1 MNLGNVLV
9 TGGAGFIGC
18 ALSNQLAMHA
28 ERWVVLDSL
37 HPQVHENQVRPTALH
52 ESAELII
59 GDVVDEKIWENI
71 FDDFAP
77 DLVIHLAA
85 ETGTAQSMYE
95 SSRHAL
101 VNVVGTTR
109 LMDALGKAQIFPQQV
124 ILTSSRAIYG
134 EGRWQTSEGI
144 AEYPGIRSKQ
154 QLESGQWDF
163 SELSPVPS
171 AAQETWPH
179 PTSVYG
185 STKLDQEH
193 LLSSWGAANN
203 VPITILRLQNVYGPG
218 QSLSNPYTGIV
229 SLFSQ
234 LARNGKSIPLYEDGN
249 IVRDFV
255 LIDDVVSALVA
266 ASQLQQKEAVLT
278 CDVGS
283 GVPTTISQVAT
294 WLSDFYD
301 AKPPHV
307 TGQFR
312 EGDVRY
318 AACNIDPTIQLLG
331 WKPQHNLEEG
341 LLKLQQWLQDELS
354 AKGL

>member
-1 MNLGNVLV
+1 MKLGNVLV

-28 ERWVVLDSL
+28 ERWVALDSL
-37 HPQVHENQVRPTALH
+37 HPQVHENRERPEALH

-59 GDVVDEKIWENI
+59 GDVVDENIWESL
-71 FDDFAP
+71 FEDFAP
-77 DLVIHLAA
+77 NLVIHLAA

-109 LMDALGKAQIFPQQV
+109 LMDALGKAQIFPQQI
-124 ILTSSRAIYG
+124 ILTSSRAVYG
-134 EGRWQTSEGI
+134 EGSWQTSEGET
-144 AEYPGIRSKQ
+144 EYPGIRSKQ
-154 QLESGQWDF
+154 QLESGEWDF
-163 SELSPVPS
+163 SDLSPIPS
-171 AAQETWPH
+171 FASQTWPH

-185 STKLDQEH
+185 ATKLHQEH
-193 LLSSWGAANN
+193 FLSTWGAANN

-234 LARNGKSIPLYEDGN
+234 LSRNGNSIPLYEDGN

-255 LIDDVVSALVA
+255 LIDDVVSAIVA
-266 ASQLQQKEAVLT
+266 ASQIQQQEAVLT

-283 GVPTTISQVAT
+283 GVPTTISEIAM
-294 WLSDFYD
+294 WLSNFYD
-301 AKPPHV
+301 AEKPHI

-318 AACNIDPTIQLLG
+318 AACNIDHTMQILDWEP
-331 WKPQHNLEEG
+331 KHNLEEG
-341 LLKLQQWLQDELS
+341 LLKLQQWLNEELA

>member
-1 MNLGNVLV
+1 M
-9 TGGAGFIGC
+9 
-18 ALSNQLAMHA
+18 
-28 ERWVVLDSL
+28 
-37 HPQVHENQVRPTALH
+37 
-52 ESAELII
+52 
-59 GDVVDEKIWENI
+59 
-71 FDDFAP
+71 
-77 DLVIHLAA
+77 
-85 ETGTAQSMYE
+85 
-95 SSRHAL
+95 
-101 VNVVGTTR
+101 
-109 LMDALGKAQIFPQQV
+109 
-124 ILTSSRAIYG
+124 
-134 EGRWQTSEGI
+134 
-144 AEYPGIRSKQ
+144 
-154 QLESGQWDF
+154 
-163 SELSPVPS
+163 
-171 AAQETWPH
+171 
-179 PTSVYG
+179 
-185 STKLDQEH
+185 
-193 LLSSWGAANN
+193 
-203 VPITILRLQNVYGPG
+203 PITILRLQNVYGPG

-266 ASQLQQKEAVLT
+266 ASQIQQKEAVLT

-283 GVPTTISQVAT
+283 GVPTTISQVAM

-301 AKPPHV
+301 AEPPHV